1 MTKFFGNLLSFFNH
15 PLKGLFFVAV
25 VTALNAATFWPLA
38 FDLTDWLGGF
48 LGYSSNYTSFAVMP
62 CYFYIAWGVF
72 TLLLGILALRLLLS
86 IVVVMALQMPNRNIR
101 QSMITKITAQFDE
114 NNRST
119 YATGANL
126 VVVFLVTF
134 LIGLYSQNLRFEQIN
149 LNNRIERQQKC
160 FELIQT
166 QLEKVSQI
174 GDQVGKLDR
183 CIL

>member
-1 MTKFFGNLLSFFNH
+1 
-15 PLKGLFFVAV
+15 
-25 VTALNAATFWPLA
+25 
-38 FDLTDWLGGF
+38 
-48 LGYSSNYTSFAVMP
+48 
-62 CYFYIAWGVF
+62 
-72 TLLLGILALRLLLS
+72 
-86 IVVVMALQMPNRNIR
+86 MPNRNIR

-160 FELIQT
+160 FELIQA
-166 QLEKVSQI
+166 QLKKVSQF